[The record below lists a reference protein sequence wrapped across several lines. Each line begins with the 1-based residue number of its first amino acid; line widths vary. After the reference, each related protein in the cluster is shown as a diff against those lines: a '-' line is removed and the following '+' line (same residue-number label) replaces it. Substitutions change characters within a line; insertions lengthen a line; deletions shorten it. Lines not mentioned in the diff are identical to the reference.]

1 MKSESCKHTWI
12 RVMIIAFVAVLF
24 GWINGRQFFGDERI
38 FLLLYCWGMGFVVG
52 LYDWRIKKM
61 TTKKFLYT
69 MLAFLVVL
77 VAMLV
82 VIYVFDLKDDL
93 FFYAFFVVLILAF
106 CPLLLLNNE
115 PPSSQDTSNQN
126 AAVDDQ
132 AIQ

>member
-93 FFYAFFVVLILAF
+93 FFLCVFCGADIGVLSAVIAQQRTTIKPRYIQSK
-106 CPLLLLNNE
+106 C
-115 PPSSQDTSNQN
+115 SSR
-126 AAVDDQ
+126 
-132 AIQ
+132 